1 MRINLLKFMTLF
13 AVTILFSATT
23 LLAQDAISTQV
34 PKKGKKMRAERQQM
48 TPEEKAEKKTA
59 RMTEHLQLSEAQAT
73 TINAIH
79 LKYITEMDAL
89 RGQEFE
95 DREEKMAMVKEMR
108 EQEKAEIM
116 AQLNE
121 EQATT
126 LQEFEAKR
134 QERRGNRE
142 RGKTRGRRGPANN

>member
-23 LLAQDAISTQV
+23 LSAQDATSIKVPTQ
-34 PKKGKKMRAERQQM
+34 GKKLRAERQQM
-48 TPEEKAEKKTA
+48 TPEEKAEKRTA
-59 RMTEHLQLSEAQAT
+59 RMTEHLGLSEPQAT
-73 TINAIH
+73 AIKAIH
-79 LKYITEMDAL
+79 LKYIAEMDAL
-89 RGQEFE
+89 RQQQIE
-95 DREEKMAMVKEMR
+95 DREEKMALLKDLR

-142 RGKTRGRRGPANN
+142 RGKMRGRRGPANH